1 MNDARFL
8 DVRVG
13 TKCGESSNP
22 WLLVGAGRRC
32 HLTSVSGLLSL
43 FAQGG
48 RSVVLVVRSSPAA
61 EGRLQSYLRPLSR
74 AVCPGH
80 DGKSRAGSQSLVAAP
95 RAMLVIGSS
104 PRRSDRSPSR

>member
-32 HLTSVSGLLSL
+32 HLTSACCCRSAAAGRPMVSVL
-43 FAQGG
+43 GG
-48 RSVVLVVRSSPAA
+48 A
-61 EGRLQSYLRPLSR
+61 
-74 AVCPGH
+74 
-80 DGKSRAGSQSLVAAP
+80 AAP
-95 RAMLVIGSS
+95 RS
-104 PRRSDRSPSR
+104 RSAIR